1 MKNKNTILVVLAI
14 ILLLGIILLVTKK
27 EITFRTYTSLNSNSI
42 QNFVE
47 SKTYLDT
54 IVMVGLDKLGIG
66 GYSVQIR
73 PQQGTAKI
81 DDEFTAEAFI
91 LGNQY
96 NSVIYTKESLNR
108 YSAIKILAHELIHLE
123 QYRSGK
129 IKKLGNGSIEWNG
142 ELIEDITTIPYN
154 EREWEKEAF
163 DRGSDLEKEIRKELI
178 EPARWDIH

>member
-1 MKNKNTILVVLAI
+1 MKNKNTVLIVLAI
-14 ILLLGIILLVTKK
+14 IIVGLLILLLTRK
-27 EITFRTYTSLNSNSI
+27 ETTFRTYTSLNNNYI

-54 IVMVGLDKLGIG
+54 IVMVGLDRLGIN

-73 PQQGTAKI
+73 PQQGTVKI
-81 DDEFTAEAFI
+81 DDEFTTEAFI
-91 LGNQY
+91 FGNENQ
-96 NSVIYTKESLNR
+96 SVIYTKESLGR
-108 YSAIKILAHELIHLE
+108 GTAIKILAHELIHLE

-129 IKKLGNGSIEWNG
+129 IKRVGTKGVYWDG

-163 DRGSDLEKEIRKELI
+163 DKGRELEKEIRKELI
-178 EPARWDIH
+178 K

>member
-1 MKNKNTILVVLAI
+1 MKNKNTILI
-14 ILLLGIILLVTKK
+14 ILLIIVVIGIIYLVTRK
-27 EITFRTYTSLNSNSI
+27 EETFKTYSPLNRNAITNL
-42 QNFVE
+42 VK

-73 PQQGTAKI
+73 PQQGTTKI

-91 LGNQY
+91 LGNEY
-96 NSVIYTKESLNR
+96 NSVIYTKESLGR
-108 YSAIKILAHELIHLE
+108 GTAIKILAHELIHLE

-163 DRGSDLEKEIRKELI
+163 DKGRDLEKEIRKELI
-178 EPARWDIH
+178 Q

>member
-1 MKNKNTILVVLAI
+1 MKKKNTILIVLAI

-27 EITFRTYTSLNSNSI
+27 EITFRTYTSLNRNAI
-42 QNFVE
+42 TNLVK

-73 PQQGTAKI
+73 PQKGTAKI

-91 LGNQY
+91 IGNQY
-96 NSVIYTKESLNR
+96 NSVIYTKESLSR
-108 YSAIKILAHELIHLE
+108 GTAIRILAHELIHLE

-163 DRGSDLEKEIRKELI
+163 DKGKDLEKEIRKELTQ
-178 EPARWDIH
+178 